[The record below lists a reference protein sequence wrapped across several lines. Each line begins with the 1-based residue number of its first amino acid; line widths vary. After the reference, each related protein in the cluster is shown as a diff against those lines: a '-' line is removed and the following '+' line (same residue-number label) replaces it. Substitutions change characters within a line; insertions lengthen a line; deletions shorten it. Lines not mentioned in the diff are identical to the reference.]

1 MNKLKRAK
9 IAFYTELGIG
19 IAEILGYLAL
29 LFIGFFD
36 PEKGGIPLLRY
47 GFLAVILITAFV
59 AFSGAIKFSSAKILL
74 DELTIENT
82 YNLSRKSDFYN
93 FHALLRK
100 VKDLKTGRFKNK
112 PAYVLAFSPSNTSVT
127 KAAAQ
132 NSVVA
137 ILNGEI
143 SEYIAK
149 FFDSHGRKVKQ
160 SNVYCFY
167 HGFFIIYSFL
177 NTEFIEHFINDM
189 STDLFKIVEEK
200 QIHVY
205 VQPFFGITEVI
216 NPRETIS
223 MSIDNAITALRFSE
237 KNFEEKTYYDERL
250 VRTVTEDD
258 IKEIEQAMKDK
269 EFIVYYQPK
278 FSLKTNEVVS
288 SEALIRWNSPK
299 YGFSGPDKFL
309 PKAEAGGIMHEID
322 MYVFRRV
329 CEDLSENKRRGRRLL
344 PVSVNF
350 SLYEFYAPGFLNDL
364 TEILD
369 SFDLD
374 PKYIEVEITES
385 TSQANSFLAISYLK
399 KIKERGLQILMDDF
413 GTGYSNIANLC
424 KLPID
429 KVKIDKSLV
438 DNLVEDLKTQESVRY
453 LINLCSVN
461 GLESIAEGVDNVKQ
475 VEILKKLKCDTIQGY
490 YYSRPISKEAFDNF
504 LIENTFEKRRG
515 GNKK

>member
-1 MNKLKRAK
+1 MKKVRQAK
-9 IAFYTELGIG
+9 TYFFTELGIG
-19 IAEILGYLAL
+19 IALILCYGILYFL
-29 LFIGFFD
+29 GFF
-36 PEKGGIPLLRY
+36 ENNTFFRAVFFVLIPTVALISFYGAVKYSSSKMLLE
-47 GFLAVILITAFV
+47 
-59 AFSGAIKFSSAKILL
+59 
-74 DELTIENT
+74 ELTIDNS

-93 FHALLRK
+93 FHALVLKVKKLRK
-100 VKDLKTGRFKNK
+100 SKFKNK
-112 PAYVLAFSPSNTSVT
+112 PAFVVAFSPSNSAVT

-132 NSVVA
+132 NSVIA
-137 ILNGEI
+137 LLNGEI
-143 SEYIAK
+143 SEYFSN
-149 FFDSHGRKVKQ
+149 FFNSHGRKIKT

-167 HGFFIIYSFL
+167 HGYFIIYSFMHT
-177 NTEFIEHFINDM
+177 NFIDHFMNDL
-189 STDLFKIVEEK
+189 SADLFKIVEQK

-205 VQPFFGITEVI
+205 VQPFFGITEII
-216 NPRETIS
+216 NPREPIS
-223 MSIDNAITALRFSE
+223 MSIDNAITALSFSE

-258 IKEIEQAMKDK
+258 IKEIEQAMVDK

-504 LIENTFEKRRG
+504 LVENSFEKRKKDSKG
-515 GNKK
+515 GNRK